1 MARPARPVAL
11 LAGEPA
17 GTLAPSVAGRAGFE
31 ATLSW
36 RSPDDVPGEP
46 ALAVPSGGPA
56 RFSLTEVDDAA
67 ARRLCGEV
75 TALSRVDLGVALE
88 ALLREVTTFAA
99 LTEATLEVSAVR
111 AVPPRVASPRA
122 LERLALDLWEAGFS
136 VRFESSWTPAPRAEV
151 YLGVDGSEDL
161 RGFLLSH
168 PSWSPA

>member
-1 MARPARPVAL
+1 MARPPRPVAL

-36 RSPDDVPGEP
+36 HSPDDVPGEP
-46 ALAVPSGGPA
+46 ALVIPPGPA
-56 RFSLTEVDDAA
+56 RFSLTELDDAA
-67 ARRLCGEV
+67 TRCLSGEV

-88 ALLREVTTFAA
+88 TLLREVTTFAA

-122 LERLALDLWEAGFS
+122 LEGLARDLWEAGFS
-136 VRFESSWTPAPRAEV
+136 VRFEPSWTPAPQAEA